1 MPGDDSAV
9 SATAPGTPG
18 AGAGRPVGRSAVRR
32 RVRRLIDGGLLLQ
45 GGVQGSPVLRLFAR
59 WVRRPLLPAVR
70 LWRRNIQLKVV
81 ATTLLMSLGV
91 VLLLGFVVIGQ
102 VRNGLLDAKV
112 KGAESQATGGFRVAE
127 TLARSAGE
135 GTSDGNARD
144 GLPRQNSAIWLNDLV
159 QQMSASGQGAFH
171 VVTLNPPG
179 EGGNVSARAP
189 RGSGNVDAPAS
200 VPLTLREGVDDNTG
214 PSRSYTRI
222 IYSDGRPSQPG
233 LAIGTQLST
242 PQSDRYELY
251 YLFPL
256 AQEEKSLS
264 LVKTTLATAGLFV
277 VVLLG
282 AIAWLVVRQ
291 VVTPVRMA
299 AGIAERLSAGRLQE
313 RMKVTGEDDIA
324 RLGEAFNKM
333 AQNLQLKIQQLEA
346 LSRMQRRFVSDVSH
360 ELRTPLTTVRMAA
373 DVIHEARVDF
383 DPVTARSA
391 ELLADQLDRFESLLA
406 DLLEISRFDAGAAAL
421 EAEPIDLRE
430 VVRRVVGGAEP
441 LAERKGT
448 RIRVVGDQQP
458 VIAEADTRRVERVLR
473 NLVVNAVEHGEGR
486 DVVVRLATA
495 GGAVAVAVR
504 DYGVGLKPGEATRV
518 FSRFWRADPARART
532 TGGTGLGL
540 SIALEDARLHGGW
553 LQAWGEPGGGS
564 QFRLTL
570 PRTADEAL
578 RGSPIPLEPE
588 DSRRNRDAAQGP
600 PPPPADGSAVTVPA
614 QLSAAARAVP
624 APATGR
630 RDPAAGL
637 HSRPGAP
644 RSAASTVPPRA
655 GGPGRSPLPQQ
666 GGSTT
671 GTTPVVDPAALPSNG
686 SRVVPR
692 RDGTGPASAT
702 HGEATEDVTTLCGP
716 GTTSGA
722 RRPHTPG
729 DGTGP
734 AAAPDTGA
742 RDGRGVRKG
751 HGDGRDDGRGAG
763 RGAGDVDGDVGEDV
777 DGRDDGSGHEHV
789 GGHGDRHVGGRRD
802 LGGRVD
808 ADRHRGGDRSA
819 GGDRGTGGA
828 GDRTGAPG
836 TSAALTGT
844 TGDRPGNEREE
855 PRG

>member
-1 MPGDDSAV
+1 MSGDSAA
-9 SATAPGTPG
+9 SAPGQPG
-18 AGAGRPVGRSAVRR
+18 TRAGRPVGRKRPGAGWG
-32 RVRRLIDGGLLLQ
+32 RLLDGGLLQ
-45 GGVQGSPVLRLFAR
+45 GGIHGSPVLRLFMR
-59 WVRRPLLPAVR
+59 WVRRPLLPVMR
-70 LWRRNIQLKVV
+70 LWRRNIQLRVV
-81 ATTLLMSLGV
+81 ATTLVMSLGV

-112 KGAESQATGGFRVAE
+112 KASQSQATGGFTA
-127 TLARSAGE
+127 AGQKADSAATAAGND
-135 GTSDGNARD
+135 SPDPDGDSVKNV
-144 GLPRQNSAIWLNDLV
+144 SEWMSSLV
-159 QQMSASGQGAFH
+159 ESLSSGGQGAFD
-171 VVTLNPPG
+171 VVTLSSSGAGDVRGFGP
-179 EGGNVSARAP
+179 RA
-189 RGSGNVDAPAS
+189 SGKVEPTLS
-200 VPLTLREGVDDNTG
+200 VPEDLRDRVDDG
-214 PSRSYTRI
+214 AGAAQSYTRI
-222 IYSDGRPSQPG
+222 VYEAGTGKGSQPA
-233 LAIGTQLST
+233 LVIGKQVND
-242 PQSDRYELY
+242 PYGNAYELY

-256 AQEEKSLS
+256 SQEEKSLS
-264 LVKTTLATAGLFV
+264 LVKGTLATAGLFV

-333 AQNLQLKIQQLEA
+333 AQNLQLKINQLED

-430 VVRRVVGGAEP
+430 VVRRVVSGAEP

-458 VIAEADTRRVERVLR
+458 VVAEADARRVERVLR

-486 DVVVRLATA
+486 DVVVKLASA

-570 PRTADEAL
+570 PRTADEPL
-578 RGSPIPLEPE
+578 RGSPIPLEPK
-588 DSRRNRDAAQGP
+588 DSRRNRGLDEAGLSLG
-600 PPPPADGSAVTVPA
+600 GSGKLATVPMQA
-614 QLSAAARAVP
+614 SGENVQMRAP
-624 APATGR
+624 IGM
-630 RDPAAGL
+630 
-637 HSRPGAP
+637 
-644 RSAASTVPPRA
+644 RSAGA
-655 GGPGRSPLPQQ
+655 
-666 GGSTT
+666 
-671 GTTPVVDPAALPSNG
+671 TPTVDPTALPG
-686 SRVVPR
+686 DGARVVPR
-692 RDGTGPASAT
+692 PTGAA
-702 HGEATEDVTTLCGP
+702 G
-716 GTTSGA
+716 
-722 RRPHTPG
+722 RPG
-729 DGTGP
+729 DGDAGDTE
-734 AAAPDTGA
+734 ARDTDVADTG
-742 RDGRGVRKG
+742 
-751 HGDGRDDGRGAG
+751 
-763 RGAGDVDGDVGEDV
+763 EQPPQ
-777 DGRDDGSGHEHV
+777 
-789 GGHGDRHVGGRRD
+789 
-802 LGGRVD
+802 
-808 ADRHRGGDRSA
+808 
-819 GGDRGTGGA
+819 GGA
-828 GDRTGAPG
+828 
-836 TSAALTGT
+836 
-844 TGDRPGNEREE
+844 EE
-855 PRG
+855 YEQGEAFRGR

>member
-1 MPGDDSAV
+1 MSGDSAASDSGMPGDR
-9 SATAPGTPG
+9 PQ
-18 AGAGRPVGRSAVRR
+18 RPVGRTAAGA
-32 RVRRLIDGGLLLQ
+32 RVRQLFEGGLLQ
-45 GGVQGSPVLRLFAR
+45 DGVQGSPVLRLFLR
-59 WVRRPLLPAVR
+59 WVRRPLLPVMR
-70 LWRRNIQLKVV
+70 LWRRNIQLRVV
-81 ATTLLMSLGV
+81 ATTLVMSLGV

-112 KGAESQATGGFRVAE
+112 RASQSQATGGFAVAKQRADE
-127 TLARSAGE
+127 AS
-135 GTSDGNARD
+135 GTNGTGADTAPATADGSTD
-144 GLPRQNSAIWLNDLV
+144 GTTGADGRPTQNVIQWMSDLV
-159 QQMSASGQGAFH
+159 ESLSSGGAGAFD
-171 VVTLNPPG
+171 VVTLPVG
-179 EGGNVSARAP
+179 DDSGGGRSP
-189 RGSGNVDAPAS
+189 RGSGNVNPTSS
-200 VPLTLREGVDDNTG
+200 VPADLRDRVNSGTTAAQ
-214 PSRSYTRI
+214 SYTRI
-222 IYSDGRPSQPG
+222 VYSNGKDSQPALVIGKQVNDPNGRP
-233 LAIGTQLST
+233 
-242 PQSDRYELY
+242 YELY

-256 AQEEKSLS
+256 TQEEKSLS
-264 LVKTTLATAGLFV
+264 LVKGTLATAGLFV

-333 AQNLQLKIQQLEA
+333 AQNLQGKIQQLED

-373 DVIHEARVDF
+373 DVIHEAREDF

-458 VIAEADTRRVERVLR
+458 VVAEADARRVERVLR

-486 DVVVRLATA
+486 DVVVKMAAA

-570 PRTADEAL
+570 PRTADEPL
-578 RGSPIPLEPE
+578 RGSPIPLEPK
-588 DSRRNRDAAQGP
+588 DSRRNRGL
-600 PPPPADGSAVTVPA
+600 DGSGTGRAGAEKRATVPA
-614 QLSAAARAVP
+614 QQGGGHPP
-624 APATGR
+624 A
-630 RDPAAGL
+630 L
-637 HSRPGAP
+637 
-644 RSAASTVPPRA
+644 PPRA
-655 GGPGRSPLPQQ
+655 
-666 GGSTT
+666 
-671 GTTPVVDPAALPSNG
+671 PVAPAADPTALPGNG
-686 SRVVPR
+686 NGARVVPR
-692 RDGTGPASAT
+692 HVRPEPGRPDPVRPDPVRPEPRPEPARPEDPT
-702 HGEATEDVTTLCGP
+702 EPGEAF
-716 GTTSGA
+716 
-722 RRPHTPG
+722 R
-729 DGTGP
+729 
-734 AAAPDTGA
+734 
-742 RDGRGVRKG
+742 GR
-751 HGDGRDDGRGAG
+751 
-763 RGAGDVDGDVGEDV
+763 
-777 DGRDDGSGHEHV
+777 
-789 GGHGDRHVGGRRD
+789 
-802 LGGRVD
+802 
-808 ADRHRGGDRSA
+808 
-819 GGDRGTGGA
+819 
-828 GDRTGAPG
+828 
-836 TSAALTGT
+836 
-844 TGDRPGNEREE
+844 
-855 PRG
+855 